1 MRGWLLMSSVRAGR
15 VSLGGRRNGTAPPG
29 NDIMRKKAASIPLA
43 DSMLRIHDGSSPMA
57 PSEPAMAS
65 ANAPSIQR
73 RMRMLDKVWAA
84 ESRKYFKLHLL
95 RTDVVG
101 DVFAGDR

>member
-1 MRGWLLMSSVRAGR
+1 MSSVSAGR

-29 NDIMRKKAASIPLA
+29 NDIIRKNPASMALA
-43 DSMLRIHDGSSPMA
+43 DSMFRIHEGSSPIA
-57 PSEPAMAS
+57 ASEPAMVS

-73 RMRMLDKVWAA
+73 RMRMLDKGLAA
-84 ESRKYFKLHLL
+84 ESREYFKLHLL

-101 DVFAGDR
+101 DGLAGDG

>member
-1 MRGWLLMSSVRAGR
+1 MSSVSAGR

-29 NDIMRKKAASIPLA
+29 NDIIRKNAASIALA
-43 DSMLRIHDGSSPMA
+43 DSMFRIHDGSSPMA
-57 PSEPAMAS
+57 ASEPAMAS

-73 RMRMLDKVWAA
+73 CMLDEVLAA

-95 RTDVVG
+95 RTNVVG